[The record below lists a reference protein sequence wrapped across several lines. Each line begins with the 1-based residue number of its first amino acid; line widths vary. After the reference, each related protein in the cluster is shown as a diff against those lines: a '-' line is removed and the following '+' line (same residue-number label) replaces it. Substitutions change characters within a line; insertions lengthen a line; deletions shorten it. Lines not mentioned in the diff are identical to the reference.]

1 MSSETPFVIGIDLGT
16 TNTALAYCDTRLES
30 NECKVFDIPQIVR
43 PGEVETRSVL
53 PSFIYIPGD
62 SELPEG
68 ALELPWGEY
77 SYTAGVFARD
87 QGSRI
92 THRLVSSAK
101 SWLCNPNVLRE
112 DPILP
117 WTADSSEVNKISP
130 VEASMRYLTHLCE
143 SWHTKHNPMG
153 DECFSKQSIF
163 LTVPASFDAS
173 ARELT
178 VKSAIASDMDVIL
191 LEEPQAALYS
201 WLYSKGDEWRN
212 YLSLGDTVLVCDVG
226 GGTTDFSL
234 MAVCEND
241 GELELVRI
249 AVGDHILLG
258 GDNMDLAL
266 AMVLSAKLKSE
277 KGMKLD
283 SWQINALSLL
293 CREAKESLFINTGID
308 EVPIVIPSRGSKLF
322 ADSVST
328 ILTRDILNN
337 VILEGFFPQT
347 PFDRHPVKK
356 TAVGFTELSLPYE
369 QDPSISSHLARFL
382 SLHQESLLK
391 YGNSKFPKA
400 ILFNGGV
407 FKSSL
412 IKDRFFS
419 LLNTWHGDK
428 DIKLLDG
435 GDLDLAV
442 CKGAAYYGLARRGK
456 GIRIRGGT
464 SRSYYVGIESSMPSI
479 PGFEPPVKALC
490 LAPKGVEEGT
500 EITLPEKE
508 FGLQVGEE
516 AVFKFLS
523 SSVRNDDKTGD
534 IIEDWED
541 DISELP
547 QLKMSLESDDKDTKI
562 IPVKLET
569 HITEIGTI
577 ELWCVSDKLNK
588 KWKLEFDIRS
598 DNRDF

>member
-1 MSSETPFVIGIDLGT
+1 MSNDTPFVIGIDLGT
-16 TNTALAYCDTRLES
+16 TNTAIAYCDTRLET
-30 NECKVFDIPQIVR
+30 NDCKVFDIPQVVR
-43 PGEVETRSVL
+43 SGEVETRPVL
-53 PSFIYIPGD
+53 PSFIYIPGE

-77 SYTAGVFARD
+77 SYTAGTFARE
-87 QGSRI
+87 QGARI
-92 THRLVSSAK
+92 PHRLVSSAK
-101 SWLCNPNVLRE
+101 SWLCNSNVSRE

-117 WTADSSEVNKISP
+117 WTADADEVNKISP
-130 VEASMRYLTHLCE
+130 VEASMRYLMHLAE
-143 SWHTKHNPMG
+143 SWHTKYKSIG
-153 DECFSKQSIF
+153 DERFSAQSIF

-173 ARELT
+173 ARDLT

-201 WLYSKGDEWRN
+201 WLYSKGDDWRN
-212 YLSLGDTVLVCDVG
+212 ILSVGDTVLVCDVG

-234 MAVCEND
+234 MAVCEN
-241 GELELVRI
+241 GGNLELTRI

-266 AMVLSAKLKSE
+266 AMTLSQSLKSE
-277 KGMKLD
+277 KGVKLD
-283 SWQINALSLL
+283 AWQINALSLL
-293 CREAKESLFINTGID
+293 CREAKESLFKDADID

-322 ADSVST
+322 ADSVSVN
-328 ILTRDILNN
+328 LTRKILNSI
-337 VILEGFFPQT
+337 ILDGFFPQT
-347 PFDRHPVKK
+347 PFDRHPLKK
-356 TAVGFTELSLPYE
+356 PSVGFSELSLPYE
-369 QDPSISSHLARFL
+369 QDPSISSHLAKFL

-391 YGNSKFPKA
+391 YGDSKFPKA

-412 IKDRFFS
+412 IKDRLFN
-419 LLNTWHGDK
+419 LLNSWQDDK
-428 DIKLLDG
+428 EIKLLDG

-464 SRSYYVGIESSMPSI
+464 SRAYYVGIESSMPSI

-500 EITLPEKE
+500 EITLPNKE
-508 FGLQVGEE
+508 FGLHVGEE

-523 SSVRNDDKTGD
+523 SSVRNDDKTGEL
-534 IIEDWED
+534 IEDWDED
-541 DISELP
+541 ITELP
-547 QLKMSLESDDKDTKI
+547 LLKMSLESDEEGTKI

-577 ELWCVSDKLNK
+577 ELWCVSEKLNK
-588 KWKLEFDIRS
+588 RWKLEFDIRS
-598 DNRDF
+598 